1 MGSVMGVG
9 DKMFLPVFLLC
20 EVLPLVSGHGNMV
33 LPYTWHDKERV
44 GLGGRVGC
52 EIVELPDYQ
61 EDYIWPTIHGTHVCQ
76 QEWFTN
82 NTFIPGEPTIP
93 EDMLGEGGHDS
104 NPWFAPGTAPVFS
117 PCGTYGGNLHGCRN
131 DRVEK
136 FGDCC
141 SETRCGGFALGSN
154 AETFTY
160 PEAAVTE
167 WTRGS
172 VEEVAWRVGPDH
184 GGGYSYRLCRVPQEG
199 TSRLTEECFQDT
211 VLDFVGDKQWV
222 IYKHEDFRTEIA
234 AKRTREGTYPPGS
247 QWTKNPLRSTQVD
260 DEDLDVEHGHV
271 IDYIEVP
278 PSLEPGDYV
287 LSFRWDCQQTSQI
300 WNVCANIEI
309 V

>member
-9 DKMFLPVFLLC
+9 DKMFLPVLLLC
-20 EVLPLVSGHGNMV
+20 DVLSLVSSHGNMV
-33 LPYTWHDKERV
+33 LRYTWHDKDRV

-61 EDYIWPTIHGTHVCQ
+61 EDYTWPTIHGTHVCVSK
-76 QEWFTN
+76 WFTN

-93 EDMLGEGGHDS
+93 ENMLGEGGHDS

-172 VEEVAWRVGPDH
+172 VEEVAWRE
-184 GGGYSYRLCRVPQEG
+184 R
-199 TSRLTEECFQDT
+199 SRE
-211 VLDFVGDKQWV
+211 
-222 IYKHEDFRTEIA
+222 REIE
-234 AKRTREGTYPPGS
+234 RERDRERERSREREIERERDREGE
-247 QWTKNPLRSTQVD
+247 RSR
-260 DEDLDVEHGHV
+260 EGE
-271 IDYIEVP
+271 IER
-278 PSLEPGDYV
+278 E
-287 LSFRWDCQQTSQI
+287 R
-300 WNVCANIEI
+300 ER
-309 V
+309 